1 MNGHHR
7 VNAMNQRAVISLL
20 AAGLLSSG
28 LAMAQARSDSMEQEA
43 AKAQTITRHDLKPA
57 DVRRVQSA
65 LNEAGY
71 NAGTVDGVWG
81 AATTRALRDFQKG
94 KGLEVTG
101 ALDEGSVLA
110 LGFSRD
116 EFFQSAPQ
124 AALRPADI
132 RQVQEALNK
141 EGFRVSPVDGQW
153 GPATRS
159 ALRDFQ
165 QARGLEPSG
174 TLDRETV
181 LALGL
186 SVSDFAA
193 GEFNREPRDR

>member
-1 MNGHHR
+1 MNDNHR
-7 VNAMNQRAVISLL
+7 VNVMNQRAILSLI

-43 AKAQTITRHDLKPA
+43 AQAQAITKSDLKPT
-57 DVRRVQSA
+57 DVRKVQSA

-101 ALDEGSVLA
+101 TLDEGSVLA
-110 LGFSRD
+110 LGFTRD
-116 EFFQSAPQ
+116 EFFEAAPQ

-153 GPATRS
+153 GPATQS

-165 QARGLEPSG
+165 QARGLQPSG
-174 TLDRETV
+174 KLDRETV

-193 GEFNREPRDR
+193 GEFNREPRE